1 MYVTQLNRSLKQQIK
16 PKPEPAESPFLE
28 KTSLDEAKA
37 KICEMR
43 PLVPSSLSLSRKPS
57 EKALIE
63 LEPTSV
69 IEGSIALEK
78 ETKEEKQWKRMKL
91 RADDLPGILA
101 QPSRSVPSQPGRQHH
116 LGQLRPGSSAF
127 WLVLLPAY
135 LCWNRPGFL
144 CCQLHQSDH
153 PRRVGLVLKQK
164 LKLPAGKQLGQVDA
178 CAGSLQS
185 MSLFIREHLESV
197 CFYHVLSA
205 AWRKVNAFQIKLIFC
220 SDFTSKQSY
229 RRFKQLYP
237 APTHHALL

>member
-78 ETKEEKQWKRMKL
+78 ERKEEKQWKQMKL
-91 RADDLPGILA
+91 REDDLPGILA
-101 QPSRSVPSQPGRQHH
+101 QLSPHSLVVSTT
-116 LGQLRPGSSAF
+116 SASF
-127 WLVLLPAY
+127 ALA
-135 LCWNRPGFL
+135 
-144 CCQLHQSDH
+144 
-153 PRRVGLVLKQK
+153 
-164 LKLPAGKQLGQVDA
+164 
-178 CAGSLQS
+178 
-185 MSLFIREHLESV
+185 
-197 CFYHVLSA
+197 
-205 AWRKVNAFQIKLIFC
+205 
-220 SDFTSKQSY
+220 
-229 RRFKQLYP
+229 P
-237 APTHHALL
+237 APFDWSCFLLTFVGTGLASCVANSINQNTQEELAWF